1 MANLNQKA
9 KKKKASSGTSGLPNW
24 LLSTLVI
31 IVVLAVIGT
40 CVATAC
46 VSNGV
51 AMKLSTAV
59 SLNDLKVNGNM
70 MSYFYQST
78 YMNFMETYSSYASYF
93 GYDTKVD
100 PRLQTFNDT
109 AKSTFRPQDEC
120 ATWHDYFI
128 SETKASVKNLLIY
141 CAEAEKLGIT
151 LDKEDKKNIEAD
163 IDTLVYNI
171 RISFNEPSLPEAT
184 CFAEMYGTGVTRSDI
199 RKAMKLSTLASK
211 AAEQISNTLIEAV
224 TDERI
229 DTTYNENVLDY
240 NLVDYI
246 TYSFDVSYDEVI
258 SDKYGTDKTA
268 ENLTDDEKKAVLE
281 LYTSKIAEA
290 HAAAEELKSK
300 TTLDDFR
307 NWIINYEAKNDYD
320 DQFESAMKKI
330 TDDQKPKAAEG
341 EADPLV
347 TIKDKTIEAVIK
359 EVTEGKEAVT
369 EDVVMTEVE
378 SNKTYTL
385 YGISITSEFAEAAKT
400 LKKNLFDAVVSTK
413 DDAIKKK
420 VNYIAPTSD
429 DNKDEFSEWAFHADR
444 KANDTTNIETGD
456 GANAGTV
463 EVKTERFT
471 AEVSLMLQT
480 SYRDETLSRNVAYM
494 LFTKEEAAK
503 KALEAIEATEELTKE
518 KFLAIAD
525 DANNPADAKSDLK
538 DYIVGNM
545 GSEAFDEW
553 LFNAAPNTYSPS
565 IITMS
570 DGSMMLAYY
579 ESEGTIPAWKDTV
592 KSNLYNEDYTAYEE
606 RMMEEFKIEVVFN
619 DEVIQKRFS

>member
-40 CVATAC
+40 CLATAIASSGL
-46 VSNGV
+46 VMRV
-51 AMKLSTAV
+51 STAV
-59 SLNDLKVNGNM
+59 SLNNHKVSGNM

-78 YMNFMETYSSYASYF
+78 YMNFMETYSAYASYF
-93 GYDTKVD
+93 GYDTSAD
-100 PRLQTFNDT
+100 PRLQAFNDT
-109 AKSTFRPQDEC
+109 AKATFQPQDEC
-120 ATWHDYFI
+120 ATWYDYFM
-128 SETKASVKNLLIY
+128 SETKVSVKNLLIY
-141 CAEAEKLGIT
+141 CAEADKLGIT
-151 LDKEDKKNIEAD
+151 LSDEDKTEIEAS
-163 IDTLVYNI
+163 IDTLVINI
-171 RISFNEPSLPEAT
+171 RASYGEGLSEST
-184 CFAEMYGTGVTRSDI
+184 CFANVYGNGVNRSDI
-199 RKAMKLSTLASK
+199 RKAMQLSALASK
-211 AAEQISNTLIEAV
+211 AAEHISDTLIEAI

-268 ENLTDDEKKAVLE
+268 ENLTDDEKKVVLE

-320 DQFESAMKKI
+320 DQFKSAMKNI
-330 TDDQKPKAAEG
+330 TDEQKPKAAEG

-400 LKKNLFDAVVSTK
+400 LKKNLFNAVVSAK

-420 VNYIAPTSD
+420 VNYIAPTSAD
-429 DNKDEFSEWAFHADR
+429 DKDEFSEWAFHADR
-444 KANDTTNIETGD
+444 KANDVTSIETGD

-503 KALEAIEATEELTKE
+503 KALEAIETTEELTKE

-525 DANNPADAKSDLK
+525 DENNPADAKSDLK
-538 DYIVGNM
+538 DYIVDTM
-545 GSEAFDEW
+545 GSEEFDEW
-553 LFNAAPNTYSPS
+553 LFNATPNTATPS

-592 KSNLYNEDYTAYEE
+592 KSNLYNEDYTAYEN

-619 DEVIQKRFS
+619 DEVIQKLFS